1 MPPANS
7 QANRHSFASAGPP
20 RPGAFRPAGAPQRT
34 TSRGMNDA
42 VIRASNSPRVQP
54 RTVGAAI
61 VFRQLTHSGVSFITA
76 YAQFTEGV
84 LEGLEGSLKSAW
96 SLVSRDMWQWRT
108 YTELATTVTA
118 LGLIQPF
125 NIPAGLA
132 DAQAFDRRWG
142 THVTQRQV
150 DIMAA
155 INQLVQD
162 VPRWTPRQWG
172 RAVGRLVGD
181 IVLAKGAGAA
191 VKVAAQAS
199 MVAAR
204 VAVSESVQVST
215 IAKQLQTL
223 GKIPVGASRLAKAR
237 AIIPVYA
244 RYTTV
249 RAAIPF
255 LDVGAGVN
263 KTTFW
268 SGLNPLTPT
277 GQGFEHAEMLARA
290 SGRTTLEMTKG
301 GAWLGRQTKLLGN
314 GTQTYVDWQSQLRPQ
329 WGRLSARFAKQ
340 ARGTV
345 EMYRGPRYAGAKSVW
360 EEFEQQ
366 PLLESMSQGR
376 VTDIKVID
384 VPKK

>member
-1 MPPANS
+1 MPPVTS

-20 RPGAFRPAGAPQRT
+20 RPGAFRPAGMPQRT

-42 VIRASNSPRVQP
+42 VIRTSNPPRVRP
-54 RTVGAAI
+54 RTAGAAI
-61 VFRQLTHSGVSFITA
+61 VFRQLTHSGLSFITA
-76 YAQFTEGV
+76 FAQFSDGV
-84 LEGLEGSLKSAW
+84 LEGLEDSLKSAW
-96 SLVSRDMWQWRT
+96 SLVSHDMWQVRT

-118 LGLIQPF
+118 LTLMQPF

-132 DAQAFDRRWG
+132 NAQAFDRRWG

-155 INQLVQD
+155 INQLAQD

-191 VKVAAQAS
+191 AKVA
-199 MVAAR
+199 VR

-215 IAKQLQTL
+215 IATRLQSL
-223 GKIPVGASRLAKAR
+223 GKIPVGAGRLAKAR

-255 LDVGAGVN
+255 LDVSAGVN

-277 GQGFEHAEMLARA
+277 GQAFEHAEMLAKA

-301 GAWLGRQTKLLGN
+301 GSWLGRQTNLLGN
-314 GTQTYVDWQSQLRPQ
+314 GKDLYVDWQSQMRPQ

-345 EMYRGPRYAGAKSVW
+345 EMYRGPRYAGANSVW
-360 EEFEQQ
+360 EEFEQK
-366 PLLESMSQGR
+366 PLRESMKRGR
-376 VTDIKVID
+376 VTDIKEID

>member
-1 MPPANS
+1 MPPATS
-7 QANRHSFASAGPP
+7 QANRHTFASAGPP

-42 VIRASNSPRVQP
+42 VIRTSNSPRVRP
-54 RTVGAAI
+54 RTADATI
-61 VFRQLTHSGVSFITA
+61 MFRQLTHTGVSFITA
-76 YAQFTEGV
+76 YAQFSDGV
-84 LEGLEGSLKSAW
+84 LEGLEDSLKSAW

-118 LGLIQPF
+118 LGMIQPF
-125 NIPAGLA
+125 NIPAGLVN
-132 DAQAFDRRWG
+132 AQAFDQRWG

-191 VKVAAQAS
+191 VKVA
-199 MVAAR
+199 VR

-215 IAKQLQTL
+215 IATRLQTL
-223 GKIPVGASRLAKAR
+223 GKIPVGAGRLAKAR

-255 LDVGAGVN
+255 LDVSAGVN

-268 SGLNPLTPT
+268 SGLNPLTST
-277 GQGFEHAEMLARA
+277 GQAFEHAEMLAKA

-301 GAWLGRQTKLLGN
+301 GSWLGRQTNLLGN
-314 GTQTYVDWQSQLRPQ
+314 GKELYVDWQSQMRPQ

-345 EMYRGPRYAGAKSVW
+345 EMYRGPRYAGANSVW
-360 EEFEQQ
+360 EEFEQK
-366 PLLESMSQGR
+366 PLLESLKSGR
-376 VTDIKVID
+376 VTDIKEID